1 MAAGAPG
8 GPKPP
13 GGMSGAM
20 SPSLAMAW
28 RSESSPFFAPSC
40 MPAPFFT
47 GLTKVGTGE
56 APPALKPLKA
66 SGTNGETP
74 GVTSGVPAEYPP
86 MPPPPMPPIAFAPFS
101 RDIDFALRFISSCAS
116 RSLDWRIMMASF
128 SSWESISMFVWIS
141 RRLRFSEWPNATTSS
156 KANVISKAFLQTLV
170 SSSSPGQYSERTCA
184 KSLRVSR
191 SSTMLECLL
200 VIITRRSDSTGL

>member
-1 MAAGAPG
+1 M
-8 GPKPP
+8 
-13 GGMSGAM
+13 
-20 SPSLAMAW
+20 LL
-28 RSESSPFFAPSC
+28 
-40 MPAPFFT
+40 T

-116 RSLDWRIMMASF
+116 RSLDCSC
-128 SSWESISMFVWIS
+128 ESEGGNRVNGDGKAPSAGGARSKTLCQRQVDRRVGARAFVHLANHDGELLLMGVHLDV
-141 RRLRFSEWPNATTSS
+141 RLDIAQ
-156 KANVISKAFLQTLV
+156 A
-170 SSSSPGQYSERTCA
+170 
-184 KSLRVSR
+184 
-191 SSTMLECLL
+191 
-200 VIITRRSDSTGL
+200 